1 MQYHALYPVLYL
13 VWFAALHS
21 FLASLTAKK
30 AARRRF
36 GDRVDPWYSVFFS
49 AISVVTVLPLA
60 ALLAIFPG
68 HVLYVI
74 PEPWFW
80 LFVFAQIVVGIS
92 SLRAFLDAP
101 HRFLIRAQLA
111 APQSPDSFALAI
123 RGIYCRVRDPFLL
136 SGFLLIWL
144 TPFMTEN
151 LLATYLLITVY
162 LFLGSLHWESR
173 LISQF
178 GQAYLAYK
186 SEVPRMIPRGRKRW
200 RECEQ
205 R

>member
-1 MQYHALYPVLYL
+1 MQYDALYPVLYFIG
-13 VWFAALHS
+13 FAALHS
-21 FLASLTAKK
+21 FLASLTAKR

-36 GDRVDPWYSVFFS
+36 GDRVDPWYPVFFS
-49 AISVVTVLPLA
+49 AISAVTVLPLA

-68 HVLYVI
+68 RVLYVI
-74 PEPWFW
+74 PAPWFW
-80 LFVFAQIVVGIS
+80 LFVFAQIVVGIG

-111 APQSPDSFALAI
+111 KPQSPDSFALAA
-123 RGIYCRVRDPFLL
+123 RGIYCRIRDPFLL

-151 LLATYLLITVY
+151 LLVVYLLITVY

-173 LISQF
+173 LVFQF

-186 SEVPRMIPRGRKRW
+186 NEVPRMIPRGRKRW
-200 RECEQ
+200 RECEH

>member
-1 MQYHALYPVLYL
+1 MPYIR
-13 VWFAALHS
+13 S
-21 FLASLTAKK
+21 FILSVCRPAQLPGQPDCQK

-36 GDRVDPWYSVFFS
+36 GDRVDPWDPVLFS

-74 PEPWFW
+74 PAPWFW

-162 LFLGSLHWESR
+162 LFLGTLHWESR
-173 LISQF
+173 AHHSVRPGISGLQ
-178 GQAYLAYK
+178 
-186 SEVPRMIPRGRKRW
+186 ERGSPNDTS
-200 RECEQ
+200 
-205 R
+205 